1 MGLFVDR
8 IAVGGTAADHT
19 VADWEV
25 GRTVVEPVGVEPVEP
40 AVQAVQAGQAEF
52 FRTVAAG

>member
-8 IAVGGTAADHT
+8 IAVGGTAADHI

-40 AVQAVQAGQAEF
+40 AVQAGQAEF